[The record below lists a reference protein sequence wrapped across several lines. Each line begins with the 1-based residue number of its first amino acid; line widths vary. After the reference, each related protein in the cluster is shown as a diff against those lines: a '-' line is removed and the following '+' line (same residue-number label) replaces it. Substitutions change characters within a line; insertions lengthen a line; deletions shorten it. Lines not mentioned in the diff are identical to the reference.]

1 MKPSLPATVS
11 LSLVSHTNAGK
22 TTLARTLLGRDVGEV
37 RDEAHVTEQAESHAL
52 VDSPAG
58 DRLLLW
64 DTPGFGDSQ
73 RLARRLQAAGSP
85 LGWLMTQVWDRW
97 RDRSF
102 WASQQAIRHVLA
114 QTDVALYLVNAA
126 EAPVDA
132 AYVAAELQILALL
145 HKPVIVLLNQLGPP
159 GAAHAEGSRLQAW
172 RDHLAALGGL
182 QGVLALD
189 ALARCWVQEAVLLQA
204 VAQALPADRQ
214 AAMARLQSA
223 WAGRQRQTWQAAIAL
238 LSARLLLAALDREPL
253 PGAGW
258 SAPLRSLG
266 QTLGRQLGRHLGL
279 APEAGPG
286 PQAQAMAALADRLAL
301 QVRRSTDA
309 LILLHGLQGQAS
321 ADLTARMASY
331 FARPAPVSEG
341 RAALWGGLVTGA
353 LAGLKADIASGGLTL
368 GGGLLAGGLLGAL
381 GAAGAVRG
389 FNKVRGLDQP
399 LLAWDEPVLQSL
411 LRSTLLAYLA
421 VAHHGRG
428 RGEWVQDDPPP
439 AWTAAVAAVLAGQQA
454 GWQALW
460 ARRAA
465 LLAQAP
471 TAVLAAESTSASASA
486 SASVSASAAWA
497 APAPADFEAALQALL
512 ASATTELLARLYP
525 DGAALAGLAAWLP
538 QPAAAVALSHET
550 QATHPRHD
558 HSHR

>member
-1 MKPSLPATVS
+1 MNPSLPASVS

-37 RDEAHVTEQAESHAL
+37 RDEAHVTEQAEPHVL

-85 LGWLMTQVWDRW
+85 LGWLLTQVWDRW
-97 RDRSF
+97 RDRPF
-102 WASQQAIRHVLA
+102 WASQQAIRHVMA

-126 EAPVDA
+126 EAPEDA

-159 GAAHAEGSRLQAW
+159 GAADPADGPLQRW
-172 RDHLAALGGL
+172 RDHLAALGGT
-182 QGVLALD
+182 QAVLGLD
-189 ALARCWVQEAVLLQA
+189 AFARCWVQEAVLLRA
-204 VAQALPADRQ
+204 VAQALPGARQ
-214 AAMARLQSA
+214 AAMARLQAA
-223 WAGRQRQTWQAAIAL
+223 WADQQRQTWLAAVAL
-238 LSARLLLAALDREPL
+238 LSARLMRAALDRQPL
-253 PGAGW
+253 PDAGW

-266 QTLGRQLGRHLGL
+266 QTLGRHLGL

-286 PQAQAMAALADRLAL
+286 PQAQAMAALADRLAR

-309 LILLHGLQGQAS
+309 LIQLHGLQGQAS
-321 ADLTARMASY
+321 SDLTARMASY
-331 FARPAPVSEG
+331 FARPEPLSEG

-399 LLAWDEPVLQSL
+399 LLAWDEPVLMALLQS
-411 LRSTLLAYLA
+411 SLLAYLA

-439 AWTAAVAAVLAGQQA
+439 AWTAAVRAVLAAQQA
-454 GWQALW
+454 AWQALW
-460 ARRAA
+460 LRRAA

-471 TAVLAAESTSASASA
+471 AAAPASPAPSATAPAP
-486 SASVSASAAWA
+486 AAWA
-497 APAPADFEAALQALL
+497 AAAPADFEAALQALL
-512 ASATTELLARLYP
+512 ADAVSALLARLYP
-525 DGAALAGLAAWLP
+525 DGAALAGLAAFHGGMRP
-538 QPAAAVALSHET
+538 ARQPPPAL
-550 QATHPRHD
+550 AG
-558 HSHR
+558 